1 MIMDTTFLLDE
12 ADRANFFRLIMQ
24 SIGRYTH
31 ICLWLYSPHPSNC
44 LYFMDG
50 FFYEENNQPS
60 SSSGSRARRLFDEYR
75 NSSFPMVENE
85 CVPGLAFRNSRP
97 YMEVQELNL
106 QRLASTE
113 AQRLF
118 YQEARI
124 KTAVFMGCKSGE
136 IEIGFANVSQ
146 LDIEKEMKNLFPDDL
161 SRSFSPIAEP
171 FWRPDQNL
179 PSSSSSSL
187 RSLTDSPEYSSLL
200 FNIPSTSHFPEAL
213 RDQVPT
219 MAMPQMPTSTS
230 PHHQALQALAAAANI
245 QFPAPETENSAI
257 ARAILNVLSS
267 HSSSS
272 SLSSHQ
278 TQQNLPYGSHRENSK
293 PSAFKSYVSALGPR
307 TSTQIRANNAR
318 RQSLL
323 NRSVLF
329 YRSLNFLRVRE
340 RMQTTRPTSTQ
351 LHHMISERK
360 RREKLNESFQA
371 LRSLLPP
378 GTKKDKASLLTTTRE
393 YLSSLKA
400 QVAELT
406 RRNQLSE
413 AQQLLSAK
421 EVNEEETSSSNER
434 LMVRISAVSGSSS
447 PDQERIVELRVTVR
461 GECPMEDMTIRILEF
476 LKQVQNVSLVS
487 METNIIQ
494 MTESTSS
501 TRITMR
507 LRIVGNDWDEAAF
520 REAVR
525 RVVADLA

>member
-24 SIGRYTH
+24 SIGHYTH

-75 NSSFPMVENE
+75 KSSFPMVENE

-113 AQRLF
+113 AQRQF

-146 LDIEKEMKNLFPDDL
+146 LDIEKEMKNLFPEDF

-213 RDQVPT
+213 REHQIPT
-219 MAMPQMPTSTS
+219 MPQMPISTS
-230 PHHQALQALAAAANI
+230 PHHQTLQALAAAANI

-257 ARAILNVLSS
+257 ARAILTVL
-267 HSSSS
+267 SSS
-272 SLSSHQ
+272 SLSSNQ
-278 TQQNLPYGSHRENSK
+278 TQQNLPYGSHPVNSK
-293 PSAFKSYVSALGPR
+293 PSAFKNYVSALGPR

-318 RQSLL
+318 RQSML

-378 GTKKDKASLLTTTRE
+378 GTKKDKASLLTSTRE

-400 QVAELT
+400 QVAEVT
-406 RRNQLSE
+406 RRNQLLE
-413 AQQLLSAK
+413 AQQLLPAK
-421 EVNEEETSSSNER
+421 EANEEETGSSNER
-434 LMVRISAVSGSSS
+434 LMVRISAVSESSS
-447 PDQERIVELRVTVR
+447 PDRERTVELRVTVR
-461 GECPMEDMTIRILEF
+461 GECPMEDMAIHILEF
-476 LKQVQNVSLVS
+476 LKQVQHVSLVS
-487 METNIIQ
+487 METNIQ

-525 RVVADLA
+525 RVVADLAR